1 LKDSVLDLGH
11 EPSTSAVIDSTAN
24 SQATIPSIAPLDEC
38 MQSDDSD
45 LESDLEAPLMQ
56 LKSELRRIEHLM
68 TPCSA
73 PHIAKLTRA
82 LTKITTESNLI
93 ASIVKFGESI
103 ASSQRRGRKIRVQ
116 PTAISR
122 RRDGVSRGSRRI
134 AAGRPPTRTVAVAAK
149 IKKRSHKLSLSINA
163 NVAHAKGHGAGH

>member
-1 LKDSVLDLGH
+1 LKDSVLDLGT
-11 EPSTSAVIDSTAN
+11 EPSTSAVIDTAD
-24 SQATIPSIAPLDEC
+24 SPAIFASIAPLEES
-38 MQSDDSD
+38 MQYEDA
-45 LESDLEAPLMQ
+45 DLEAPLMQ
-56 LKSELRRIEHLM
+56 FKSELRRIEHLM

-93 ASIVKFGESI
+93 ASIVKFSESV

-134 AAGRPPTRTVAVAAK
+134 AAGRPPTSTAAVAAK